1 MQITFRPAIGEENYM
16 PPHAILMPAGDGV
29 SQAQITLVKYG
40 YTDNFGKLFCDRW
53 SQDGAALT

>member
-1 MQITFRPAIGEENYM
+1 M